1 MKKFLKKYKFIIL
14 LLILTFGVFSITS
27 VKNNYEQSIKIEE
40 KSTNKIEA
48 KYYEDGSLDLRD
60 FLKNA
65 YINDMEKNPVKEV
78 NQVSNLKSIIEDV
91 EVEFEYEIPLSLLY
105 KEDKWDG
112 RVKYELASDIIANY
126 PSVNG
131 EVRQGDVIVGSYVI
145 NEGVIDIQ
153 FFEEQLSE
161 GTAVVGDFYFWADL
175 DYSDL
180 EYSGEKLFEFSN
192 NVSVRIQFN
201 LYTELL
207 INKESVSAVANYDD
221 NFVDFSYK
229 VEISSPAGTNGK
241 IAFND
246 VISQAYDSDSNDE
259 LKSLSIKMI
268 DKDKKESTIDSNL
281 LSYNADSNNIIGEL
295 DVLESGSKYVIEY
308 VISEKVDFDYYGEIS
323 QDNVVK
329 ASLESGIEV
338 SDSSTNATFF
348 EGVRY
353 DLSVDKV
360 ASFDGQEDTKVNF
373 SYVVTIS
380 SKTGTYGKNIEVR
393 DKITKAYASA
403 YVRIGYDYTLKK
415 VSSTGVTTDL
425 RFEDYTRTYSNK
437 LSTASGNVGIL
448 LYYAILPPLEAN
460 EKYVIQYK
468 VYDYFANADIDLKN
482 VGYDNVVTV
491 TSGNQTTSDSVSI
504 NRYVDFGPDLSKS
517 LSDYSCTD
525 VECTINWNIKL
536 YNRNLA
542 DNTGFDLD
550 LYSID
555 DSISKN
561 SKYNHVFDGEASV
574 LINYSDGSSQNISGV
589 FPFSIEQYSSS
600 AYFVDGNSNRVKLN
614 SISENIKQIDI
625 SYSTKLSCINHDLC
639 DSSVSV
645 SNTAYL
651 KKYSTNIDYYWVS
664 EEIKFSDPS
673 DDDDDD
679 DEDTCET
686 HDCYFKFGLNKVY
699 SGYDLV
705 TNSSLVE
712 YKWNSVIESVTNET
726 YNGIAAGLVFEDYLN
741 SNVDGEG
748 TSSLSIDSYFTK
760 NLLSNISLIDNS
772 DNQIESSLYEIL
784 VSGYKLNDSNV
795 YEEFSDLLLSDVDDD
810 AYITKFKIKFLS
822 DIPYSSATSIKV
834 NYSSY
839 LNMDV
844 LDYNEEIEIINKS
857 TFCNTEYM
865 NDCLEADAVAYYKKV
880 EDNSKF
886 LLRKENYISSS
897 VQNKDY
903 TSVYDGTSNTGIMY
917 YKVTLNEYS
926 SIQGDIEFEDVL
938 PSGTTLVTG
947 NWSFGDLSC
956 SSSSSCNNGVLM
968 KSYSYK
974 NKTES
979 LWTNASYANVIYDS
993 STNKLS
999 IDILADDLVDE
1010 DGYNL
1015 PVVLYYAVDV
1025 GDIGSNK
1032 TFVNTAYIEGVEDS
1046 TTRKLLVNSLDKS
1059 FEYYDSVTD
1068 IARFKIKLNEN
1079 NSVLG
1084 DGTSVK
1090 LTDVLSYDYY
1100 NSYVS
1105 NAYLDSIRVFSV
1117 KNGTETD
1124 VTSTLGDFYTI
1135 NYGSSNTTM
1144 DITLPDQ
1151 QYYVIYV
1158 DYKLDFGTPRYVYDY
1173 IKNKVSITNNS
1184 EINVI
1189 SDEVEGHIYE
1199 DSKFYKYSYG
1209 YDNVNNIASYYINVN
1224 TYNEKINDGK
1234 AYQIVD
1240 YLYYGSHS
1248 SYIESVEL
1256 ESIRVVDYSSGAE
1269 IQMPNDW
1276 YSINDTGSYY
1286 YIYMNGIEDAKD
1298 YKIYISYKINY
1309 KNFNS
1314 FSIYLYNYAY
1324 LQLENTST
1332 SYDYHYQ
1339 YINEISKM
1347 SKNLDGYNNKDNT
1360 LSYHIKFNSNA
1371 EILNDNEDVV
1381 LKDTLDYSEYTDVIS
1396 GIKLDS
1402 IKVYKLVSSTK
1413 GEEVTLDDGWYSV
1426 VDEDNVLNIEMN
1438 LPDKNAYYIEYSYK
1452 FDFAKYDIIDISLE
1466 NKLSMDGHSTLAVAG
1481 RVVENYKLYKESS
1494 VYDDYNNKLD
1504 YSVIINPG
1512 AETLLNGES
1521 LTLIDELDFS
1531 AFSDRIKSVKAEN
1544 VKLYDYSGGVV
1555 GDEITNLED
1564 GWYSESESNGIHT
1577 LTVNIN
1583 DNTAYILKYSYKFI
1597 YDGNSLFDAELIN
1610 SVYIAGVSGAT
1621 WSDSVANVVTRYGS
1635 RASAITD
1642 AYVLTMTKADTSDIT
1657 KTLAGAVYELE
1668 KYDGTTWVKLGK
1680 FTTDVNGK
1688 SLIGEKGRNGGTIML
1703 MNHLY
1708 RLKEIEA
1715 PNGYRID
1722 DSYAYIYNYNE
1733 LFDNEYYPADFDL
1746 DSVKKLENNNIYV
1759 TDEKMEVNPNTSDVI
1774 KALLPFIILVIFGGC
1789 VIYCY
1794 RVIKE

>member
-14 LLILTFGVFSITS
+14 LLILTLGVFSITS

-65 YINDMEKNPVKEV
+65 YINDMEKNPVKVV
-78 NQVSNLKSIIEDV
+78 NQDSNLKTITGDV

-105 KEDKWDG
+105 KDDKWDG

-131 EVRQGDVIVGSYVI
+131 EVRQGDVVVGSYVI
-145 NEGVIDIQ
+145 NEGFIDIQ

-161 GTAVVGDFYFWADL
+161 GTAVVGDFYFWAYL
-175 DYSDL
+175 DYSEL

-192 NVSVRIQFN
+192 NVSVGIQFN
-201 LYTELL
+201 LYTQLL

-246 VISQAYDSDSNDE
+246 VISQAYDSSSDDE

-281 LSYNADSNNIIGEL
+281 LSYNPDSNNIIGEL
-295 DVLESGSKYVIEY
+295 DVLEAGSKYVIEY
-308 VISEKVDFDYYGEIS
+308 IISEKVDFDYYGEIS

-338 SDSSTNATFF
+338 SDSSSNAIFF

-353 DLSVDKV
+353 DLSVDKI
-360 ASFDGQEDTKVNF
+360 ASFDGQEDSRVTF

-380 SKTGTYGKNIEVR
+380 SETGTYGKNIEVR
-393 DKITKAYASA
+393 DNITYAYASTYA
-403 YVRIGYDYTLKK
+403 RIGSGYTLKK

-437 LSTASGNVGIL
+437 LSTGSGNVNIL
-448 LYYAILPPLEAN
+448 LYYAILPSLEAN
-460 EKYVIQYK
+460 EKYVIQYT
-468 VYDYFANADIDLKN
+468 VFDNFATADKKSKN

-491 TSGNQTTSDSVSI
+491 TSGNQTSSDSASI
-504 NRYVDFGPDLSKS
+504 SEYVYFAPDIIKHRPGYDCNGTECLLSWEVD
-517 LSDYSCTD
+517 LM
-525 VECTINWNIKL
+525 NNQL
-536 YNRNLA
+536 FNLK
-542 DNTGFDLD
+542 G
-550 LYSID
+550 YSIV
-555 DSISKN
+555 DSLYQYSN
-561 SKYNHVFDGEASV
+561 YNHTFEGDASV
-574 LINYSDGSSQNISGV
+574 LITYSNGQTQTVKGA
-589 FPFSIEQYSSS
+589 FPFKFENSNLL
-600 AYFVDGNSNRVKLN
+600 VDGNSNEFNLTNSVDKISRV
-614 SISENIKQIDI
+614 D
-625 SYSTKLSCINHDLC
+625 
-639 DSSVSV
+639 
-645 SNTAYL
+645 
-651 KKYSTNIDYYWVS
+651 IDYLS
-664 EEIKFSDPS
+664 RFSCVNIGSCDFNSDVYNYIYLYNGNSQVDYDWWYYSLNLSNPS

-705 TNSSLVE
+705 TDSSLVE
-712 YKWNSVIESVTNET
+712 YKWNSVIKSVTNET
-726 YNGIAAGLVFEDYLN
+726 YDGIAAGLVFEDYLN

-748 TSSLSIDSYFTK
+748 TSYLSIDSYFTK

-772 DNQIESSLYEIL
+772 DNHIESSLYEIL

-839 LNMDV
+839 LNVDI

-865 NDCLEADAVAYYKKV
+865 DDCLEADAVAYYKKV
-880 EDNSKF
+880 EDNSEF

-1015 PVVLYYAVDV
+1015 PVVLYYGVDV

-1046 TTRKLLVNSLDKS
+1046 TTRKLFVNSLDKS
-1059 FEYYDSVTD
+1059 FEYYDSATD

-1117 KNGTETD
+1117 KNGSETD

-1135 NYGSSNTTM
+1135 NYGYSNTTM

-1158 DYKLDFGTPRYVYDY
+1158 DYKLDFGTPRYVSDY

-1189 SDEVEGHIYE
+1189 SDEVEGYIYE
-1199 DSKFYKYSYG
+1199 NSKFYKYSYG

-1298 YKIYISYKINY
+1298 YTIYISYKINY

-1314 FSIYLYNYAY
+1314 FSFYLYNYAY

-1452 FDFAKYDIIDISLE
+1452 FDFAKYDILDISLE

-1597 YDGNSLFDAELIN
+1597 YDGNSLFDADLIN
-1610 SVYIAGVSGAT
+1610 SVYIAGVNGAT
-1621 WSDSVANVVTRYGS
+1621 WSDSVANVITRYGS
-1635 RASAITD
+1635 KASAITD

-1688 SLIGEKGRNGGTIML
+1688 SLIGEKGHNGGTIML

-1774 KALLPFIILVIFGGC
+1774 KALLPFIILVIFGGW

>member
-1 MKKFLKKYKFIIL
+1 MKKFLKKYKIIIL
-14 LLILTFGVFSITS
+14 LLILTLGVFSITS
-27 VKNNYEQSIKIEE
+27 VKNNYEQSVKIEE
-40 KSTNKIEA
+40 KSMNKIEA
-48 KYYEDGSLDLRD
+48 KYYEDGSLDLSD

-65 YINDMEKNPVKEV
+65 YINDMEKNPVKVV
-78 NQVSNLKSIIEDV
+78 NQDSNLKTITGDV

-105 KEDKWDG
+105 KDDKWDG

-145 NEGVIDIQ
+145 NNGVIDIQ

-161 GTAVVGDFYFWADL
+161 GTAVVGDFYFWAYL

-192 NVSVRIQFN
+192 NVSVGIQFN
-201 LYTELL
+201 LYTQLL
-207 INKESVSAVANYDD
+207 INKESVSAIANYDD

-246 VISQAYDSDSNDE
+246 VISQAYDSGSNDE
-259 LKSLSIKMI
+259 LKNLSIKMI

-295 DVLESGSKYVIEY
+295 DVLEAGSKYVIEY

-338 SDSSTNATFF
+338 SDSSTNAIFF

-353 DLSVDKV
+353 DLSVDKI
-360 ASFDGQEDTKVNF
+360 ASFDGQNGPRVDF

-393 DKITKAYASA
+393 DNITYAYAST

-437 LSTASGNVGIL
+437 LSTGSGNVNIL

-460 EKYVIQYK
+460 EKYVIQYQ
-468 VYDYFANADIDLKN
+468 VYDYFATADKKSKT
-482 VGYDNVVTV
+482 VGYTNVVTA
-491 TSGNQTTSDSVSI
+491 TSGNQTSSDSASI
-504 NRYVDFGPDLSKS
+504 SEYVYFAPDIIKHRPGYDCNGTVCLLSWE
-517 LSDYSCTD
+517 
-525 VECTINWNIKL
+525 VELINNQL
-536 YNRNLA
+536 
-542 DNTGFDLD
+542 FDLEG
-550 LYSID
+550 YSIV
-555 DSISKN
+555 DSLPQYSN
-561 SKYNHVFDGEASV
+561 YNHTFEGDASV
-574 LINYSDGSSQNISGV
+574 LITYSNGQTQTVEGA
-589 FPFSIEQYSSS
+589 FPFKFEDSNLL
-600 AYFVDGNSNRVKLN
+600 VDGNMNEFYLTNTVDEISRV
-614 SISENIKQIDI
+614 D
-625 SYSTKLSCINHDLC
+625 
-639 DSSVSV
+639 
-645 SNTAYL
+645 
-651 KKYSTNIDYYWVS
+651 IDYLS
-664 EEIKFSDPS
+664 KFSCVNIGSCDFNSYVYNYIYLYYGNAQVDYDWWYYSLILSNPS
-673 DDDDDD
+673 EDDDDE

-705 TNSSLVE
+705 TNNSLVE
-712 YKWNSVIESVTNET
+712 YEWNSVIKSVTNET

-795 YEEFSDLLLSDVDDD
+795 YESFSDLLLTDVDDD

-865 NDCLEADAVAYYKKV
+865 DDCLEADAVAYYKKV

-897 VQNKDY
+897 EQNKDY
-903 TSVYDGTSNTGIMY
+903 ISVYDGTSNTGIMY

-1105 NAYLDSIRVFSV
+1105 KAYLDSIRVFSV
-1117 KNGTETD
+1117 KNGAETD

-1151 QYYVIYV
+1151 QHYVIYV
-1158 DYKLDFGTPRYVYDY
+1158 DYKLDFGTPRYVNDY

-1189 SDEVEGHIYE
+1189 SDEVEGYIYE
-1199 DSKFYKYSYG
+1199 NGKFYKYSYG

-1234 AYQIVD
+1234 DYKIVD
-1240 YLYYGSHS
+1240 YLYYGPHS

-1276 YSINDTGSYY
+1276 YSIKDTGTYY
-1286 YIYMNGIEDAKD
+1286 YIYMSGIEDAKD

-1309 KNFNS
+1309 KDFNS
-1314 FSIYLYNYAY
+1314 FSFYLYNYAY

-1332 SYDYHYQ
+1332 SSDYHYQ

-1452 FDFAKYDIIDISLE
+1452 FDFAKYDILDISLE

-1481 RVVENYKLYKESS
+1481 RVVENSKLYKESS

-1531 AFSDRIKSVKAEN
+1531 AFSDSIKSVKAEN

-1597 YDGNSLFDAELIN
+1597 YNGNSLFDADVIN
-1610 SVYIAGVSGAT
+1610 SVYIAGVNGAT
-1621 WSDSVANVVTRYGS
+1621 WSDSVANVITRYGS
-1635 RASAITD
+1635 KASAITD

-1657 KTLAGAVYELE
+1657 KTLAGAIYELE

-1688 SLIGEKGRNGGTIML
+1688 SLIGEKGHNGGTIML

-1759 TDEKMEVNPNTSDVI
+1759 TDEKMEVNPNTSDFI
-1774 KALLPFIILVIFGGC
+1774 KALLPFIILVIFGGW